1 MWCQWV
7 YESAGWNVSL
17 LPEKPEARNDR
28 NPHIIHCASHCC
40 VIMWSTQM
48 ILTWVFCGHIW
59 LTSHRVLIRVA
70 HWYTHILWKQLEW
83 LYLDSGCW
91 SIYTHSWL
99 MNKEIHCRK
108 AIMTEADC
116 QISWLKIEMNPIT
129 SLHMTS
135 KMKQKPCNGVVLDNC
150 YSQQTI
156 YI

>member
-1 MWCQWV
+1 MSMGVWICRMKCFIA
-7 YESAGWNVSL
+7 SR
-17 LPEKPEARNDR
+17 KPEARNDR

-59 LTSHRVLIRVA
+59 LTSHRILIGVA
-70 HWYTHILWKQLEW
+70 HWYTHILWEQLEW

-108 AIMTEADC
+108 GEVLLVKL
-116 QISWLKIEMNPIT
+116 SWQKLNVKYHDWKSKWT
-129 SLHMTS
+129 RSLHCIWPQRWS
-135 KMKQKPCNGVVLDNC
+135 K
-150 YSQQTI
+150 TI
-156 YI
+156 QWSCFGQLL